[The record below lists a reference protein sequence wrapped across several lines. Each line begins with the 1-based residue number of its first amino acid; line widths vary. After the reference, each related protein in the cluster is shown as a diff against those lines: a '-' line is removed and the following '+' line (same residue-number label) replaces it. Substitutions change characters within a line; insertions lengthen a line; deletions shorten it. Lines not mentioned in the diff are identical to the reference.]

1 MQTIKRHFTLLMT
14 SLIYGRTNFQTK
26 PLFKK
31 NNYHLFYILWSE
43 SEPVLVTISGP
54 QDIRL
59 KTCMDFWEKKE
70 FMV

>member
-1 MQTIKRHFTLLMT
+1 MEELISKQ
-14 SLIYGRTNFQTK
+14 SLYLKI
-26 PLFKK
+26 

-43 SEPVLVTISGP
+43 SEPVLVTILGP

>member
-1 MQTIKRHFTLLMT
+1 MQTIKRHFILLMT

-31 NNYHLFYILWSE
+31 NYHLFYIVWSE

-54 QDIRL
+54 QGIRL
-59 KTCMDFWEKKE
+59 KTCMNFGGKK
-70 FMV
+70 